1 MGRSIN
7 SFTSWVGT
15 PHTVGGQNPDPETR
29 LFTAVLSQAVH
40 DAFSNHVDK
49 LDKEAARN
57 FLISNNKNLQTICE
71 MAGRNSGYVCEK
83 MRKKILRENGWNVDV
98 SVDGH
103 RKEYRGTH
111 KGRKRGPKFKNNI
124 LTPP

>member
-1 MGRSIN
+1 MGRSSN
-7 SFTSWVGT
+7 SFTSWVGGHIT
-15 PHTVGGQNPDPETR
+15 SGHNAEPETK

-40 DAFSNHVDK
+40 DIFSNHVDK
-49 LDKEAARN
+49 MDRDQAMD
-57 FLISNNKNLQTICE
+57 FLTNNSFHLRMICE
-71 MAGRNSGYVCEK
+71 LAGRDADYVR
-83 MRKKILRENGWNVDV
+83 RKIRAKLLSEDDWNVD
-98 SVDGH
+98 GY